1 MNNDQPSKKN
11 NNNANNTKKSQAM
24 NYRFDITID
33 LDEIQ
38 QAIYTEGQ
46 WHPAANAT
54 AWGVNQS
61 NEPIVDRRV
70 REGLDDLLARMSGY
84 IERQNINFNIERQN
98 IMLSLSI
105 NKRPLLSLAS
115 DLKNA
120 IVSALANY
128 TLMSLYGD
136 EDSIYGTAWRLHRAR
151 VLLLLARP

>member
-1 MNNDQPSKKN
+1 
-11 NNNANNTKKSQAM
+11 M

-151 VLLLLARP
+151 VLLLLCRP